1 MGKLPSHQSTRILK
15 CMVTGTYAAHL
26 YRKRNK
32 IDFRGNTL
40 RQQAGCAVAFT
51 CHVTECPSI
60 PAKLGFFDQYF
71 IDPLIASSGDTIT
84 HTNATVGIHRD
95 GPYI

>member
-1 MGKLPSHQSTRILK
+1 
-15 CMVTGTYAAHL
+15 MVTGTHAAHL

-40 RQQAGCAVAFT
+40 RQQADCAVAFT
-51 CHVTECPSI
+51 CHVIECPSI

-71 IDPLIASSGDTIT
+71 TDPPVEIPSLTQTLWWEFTEIDHIYNIY
-84 HTNATVGIHRD
+84 V
-95 GPYI
+95 